1 MDAAKTMLISAA
13 GLRAQGQ
20 RMRLIA
26 ENLANSNTLPMSPDE
41 DPFRRKLSS
50 FKNVLDRELGVHLV
64 EAGRIR
70 TDPSE
75 FNVKFD
81 PEHPGA
87 DERGYV
93 RLPNVNALV
102 ETMDMREAQR
112 SYEANLTMIEA
123 VKQMMMRT
131 IDLLRS

>member
-64 EAGRIR
+64 KAGRIR

-112 SYEANLTMIEA
+112 SYEANLKVMQA
-123 VKQMMMRT
+123 SQRMLQRT
-131 IDLLRS
+131 IDMLR